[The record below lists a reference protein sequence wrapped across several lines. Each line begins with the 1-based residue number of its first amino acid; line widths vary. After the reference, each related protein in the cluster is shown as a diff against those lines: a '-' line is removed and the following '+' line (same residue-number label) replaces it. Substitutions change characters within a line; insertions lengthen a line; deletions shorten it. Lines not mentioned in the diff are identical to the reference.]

1 MDKMDLHVIR
11 INNSTIVTFVGGE
24 DNIAALKVLLSW
36 IKIDYGKMDIVVDYL
51 TENGIYCNICC
62 EYGGV
67 GNGGIFTDNDMSRLD
82 ECGLLVSD
90 ELTFEAMILKN
101 RDKLNDS
108 MSFIEDTIGKNED
121 EIERILRESE
131 WLYKF
136 EV

>member
-11 INNSTIVTFVGGE
+11 INEDKIITFIGNE
-24 DNIAALKVLLSW
+24 DNIAALKVLLSE
-36 IKIDYGKMDIVVDYL
+36 IKIDCGKMGIVVEYL
-51 TENGIYCNICC
+51 VKNGVYCNVCC
-62 EYGGV
+62 EYDSV
-67 GNGGIFTDNDMSRLD
+67 GKGGIFTDDDMNRLD

-90 ELTFEAMILKN
+90 ELAFEAMILKN

-108 MSFIEDTIGKNED
+108 MSFIEDTIGKSSE
-121 EIERILRESE
+121 EIESILKESE

>member
-11 INNSTIVTFVGGE
+11 INKEIIITFIGNE
-24 DNIAALKVLLSW
+24 ENIAALKVLLSE
-36 IKIDYGKMDIVVDYL
+36 IKIDCGKMDIVVEYL
-51 TENGIYCNICC
+51 AKNGIYCNICC
-62 EYGGV
+62 EYKGV
-67 GNGGIFTDNDMSRLD
+67 DKDGIFTYDDMSRLD

-108 MSFIEDTIGKNED
+108 MSFIEDTIGKSSD
-121 EIERILRESE
+121 EIESILKESE